1 MKFPSNKNKIKNK
14 KTLQKMFGAPKKRK
28 KKSSW
33 KEKNIKERVIKFVGK
48 PSEESKFILS
58 LREKKTSPKTLE
70 LQKAKTAKF
79 TVEVI
84 HDSIADGTYSNPER
98 QEMKRE
104 RLHEMKPKR
113 KARWERS
120 LVVSTPPTY
129 KMKKGKLKI
138 LKLKKNKRLDI

>member
-1 MKFPSNKNKIKNK
+1 MKILPAKGKTSQKRKNEK
-14 KTLQKMFGAPKKRK
+14 LFGASKLRRIKT
-28 KKSSW
+28 SW
-33 KEKNIKERVIKFVGK
+33 KEKVTKERVIKFVGK

-79 TVEVI
+79 TVELI
-84 HDSIADGTYSNPER
+84 HDCIAEGTYSNPER

-104 RLHEMKPKR
+104 QLHEKKPKR

-120 LVVSTPPTY
+120 LIVPKPPTY

-138 LKLKKNKRLDI
+138 VKRKKRLDF

>member
-1 MKFPSNKNKIKNK
+1 MKILPAKGKTSQKRKNEK
-14 KTLQKMFGAPKKRK
+14 LFGASKLRRIKT
-28 KKSSW
+28 SW
-33 KEKNIKERVIKFVGK
+33 KEKATKERVIKFVGK

-79 TVEVI
+79 TVELV
-84 HDSIADGTYSNPER
+84 HDCIAEGTYSNLER

-113 KARWERS
+113 KARWEQS
-120 LVVSTPPTY
+120 LVIPTPPTY

-138 LKLKKNKRLDI
+138 VKRKKRLDI

>member
-1 MKFPSNKNKIKNK
+1 MKILPAKG
-14 KTLQKMFGAPKKRK
+14 KTSKKRK
-28 KKSSW
+28 NEKLFGASKLRRIKTSW
-33 KEKNIKERVIKFVGK
+33 KEKATKERVIKFVGK

-79 TVEVI
+79 TVELV
-84 HDSIADGTYSNPER
+84 HDCIAEGTYSNLER

-113 KARWERS
+113 KARWEQS
-120 LVVSTPPTY
+120 LIVPKPPTY

-138 LKLKKNKRLDI
+138 VKRKKRLDI

>member
-1 MKFPSNKNKIKNK
+1 MKILPTKGKTSQKRKNEK
-14 KTLQKMFGAPKKRK
+14 LFGASKLRRIKT
-28 KKSSW
+28 SW
-33 KEKNIKERVIKFVGK
+33 KEKATKERVIKFVGK

-79 TVEVI
+79 TVELV
-84 HDSIADGTYSNPER
+84 HDCIAEGTYSNPER

-104 RLHEMKPKR
+104 RLHELKPKR
-113 KARWERS
+113 KARWEQS
-120 LVVSTPPTY
+120 LIVSKPPTY

-138 LKLKKNKRLDI
+138 VKRKKRLDI

>member
-1 MKFPSNKNKIKNK
+1 MKNK
-14 KTLQKMFGAPKKRK
+14 KQKQMERELRRNKQFQYNQDKKCVGK
-28 KKSSW
+28 GDIKSR
-33 KEKNIKERVIKFVGK
+33 EKIKEETLTELY
-48 PSEESKFILS
+48 S
-58 LREKKTSPKTLE
+58 KKTSPKTLE
-70 LQKAKTAKF
+70 LQKAKTAKV
-79 TVEVI
+79 TIELI
-84 HDSIADGTYSNPER
+84 HDCITEGTYSNPER

-120 LVVSTPPTY
+120 LVVSTPPVY